1 MADYSVDIAVAV
13 KGSQQL
19 KKLRSEISNTSRELT
34 TLNKLANKQ
43 SKTLPNSF
51 LTLNKVLKQA
61 KLNLDKAAIGTD
73 RYYKSARQLVQVERQ
88 YNRELYQRR
97 TLMNNLR
104 GGSLLDVVRQN
115 TSASQTARQASGSG
129 FRSFSRK
136 FQPNPVPVDRAQ
148 LAIDKSIARH
158 NKKIEKNT
166 GKTASLLAQQNKV
179 VAFQSLGGGG
189 AGARVGGFLNQ
200 MGFGKKADPTG
211 MFAMKGGLGGR
222 IKGGIGS
229 ALIGGGFPLLF
240 GGGPAS
246 AVAGGAAGGLGG
258 ALAMGGG
265 FAASI
270 AATAI
275 VAQVQEVRAF
285 RKAVRNLDEEM
296 EAMGISTGF
305 SRQRIKELA
314 KEMNITKE
322 DAIQLVSQFKDLDA
336 SMGNMLI
343 NAFGSRETVETLSG
357 LRTSEDVLNKIQSL
371 NSEISRETRNNLLST
386 LATEGSLQAQ
396 LDLEKA
402 IFNKKKQ
409 QFADRAVREFDFND
423 VFKNKRGNFKAQFR
437 DEQARLDFRIKK
449 TKEFAEEFEKAN
461 QQSLEFIEHS
471 IKINEQL
478 QFISEFNAPSEE
490 IKDLINPLR
499 AVLDLSMAIRTG
511 FEESFKGII
520 KGTMSVK
527 DAFRNM
533 LNRIADYF
541 LDTAA
546 RLMAAQ
552 IQKGFLGLFSNLF
565 NFSSFVP
572 NSFGTGI
579 PSGDNLLTGSF
590 GTGGVGVGATA
601 KDLTRHLANGG
612 TAQAN
617 KSYMVG
623 ERGPEIFT
631 PGATGVVTPNHAM
644 GATSIVVNVDAS
656 GSSVEGDEEQ
666 GRELGRLIS
675 VAVQSEIIQQKRP
688 GGLLA

>member
-19 KKLRSEISNTSRELT
+19 KKLRTEISNTSRELT

-115 TSASQTARQASGSG
+115 TSASQAARQASGSG
-129 FRSFSRK
+129 FRDFSRK
-136 FQPNPVPVDRAQ
+136 FQPNPTPVDRAQ
-148 LAIDKSIARH
+148 VAIDKSVARH
-158 NKKIEKNT
+158 LRKIEKHT
-166 GKTASLLAQQNKV
+166 GKTAQLMTQQNRT

-189 AGARVGGFLNQ
+189 GGRVGGFFNR
-200 MGFGKKADPTG
+200 MGFGAKADPTG
-211 MFAMKGGLGGR
+211 PFAMKGGAAGR
-222 IKGGIGS
+222 IKGGVGS

-275 VAQVQEVRAF
+275 VSQVQEVRAF
-285 RKAVRNLDEEM
+285 RKAVRNLSEEM
-296 EAMGISTGF
+296 EAMGISTSF
-305 SRQRIKELA
+305 SRKRIKDLA

-322 DAIQLVSQFKDLDA
+322 EAIELVSQFKDLDA
-336 SMGNMLI
+336 GLANMLI
-343 NAFGSRETVETLSG
+343 DTFGSREIVESLSG
-357 LRTSEDVLNKIQSL
+357 LRDSESVLEKIL
-371 NSEISRETRNNLLST
+371 NLSSEISFETRNNLLST
-386 LATEGSLQAQ
+386 LATKGPLQAQ
-396 LDLEKA
+396 LDLERA
-402 IFNKKKQ
+402 IFNKRKQ
-409 QFADRAVREFDFND
+409 LSVDKSVKNFDFD
-423 VFKNKRGNFKAQFR
+423 AVFENNRGRLKTKFK
-437 DEQARLDFRIKK
+437 DEQAQLDFRAKK
-449 TKEFAEEFEKAN
+449 TKEFADEFEKAN
-461 QQSLEFIEHS
+461 SNSLAFIENS

-478 QFISEFNAPSEE
+478 QFISEFNAPSDE
-490 IKDLINPLR
+490 IRDLINPLR
-499 AVLDLSMAIRTG
+499 AVLDLSTSIRTG

-520 KGTMSVK
+520 KGTMSVS

-533 LNRIADYF
+533 LNRISDYF

-546 RLMAAQ
+546 KLIGAQ
-552 IQKGFLGLFSNLF
+552 LQKSFLGMFGGLF
-565 NFSSFVP
+565 NF
-572 NSFGTGI
+572 G
-579 PSGDNLLTGSF
+579 SGFMGGSGYYDPLTGLGTAGPNF
-590 GTGGVGVGATA
+590 G
-601 KDLTRHLANGG
+601 LADGG
-612 TAQAN
+612 TARAG
-617 KSYMVG
+617 KSYLVG

-631 PGATGVVTPNHAM
+631 PGVTGRVTPNEM
-644 GATSIVVNVDAS
+644 LGGGSTNIVVNVDAS
-656 GSSVEGDEEQ
+656 GTNVEGDEDQ

-675 VAVQSEIIQQKRP
+675 VAVQSEILQQQRP

>member
-19 KKLRSEISNTSRELT
+19 KKLRTEISNTSRELT

-115 TSASQTARQASGSG
+115 TSASQAARQASGSG
-129 FRSFSRK
+129 FRDFSRK
-136 FQPNPVPVDRAQ
+136 FQPNPTPVDRAQ
-148 LAIDKSIARH
+148 VAIDKSVARH
-158 NKKIEKNT
+158 LRKIEKHT
-166 GKTASLLAQQNKV
+166 GKTAQLMTQQNRT

-189 AGARVGGFLNQ
+189 GGRVGGFFNR
-200 MGFGKKADPTG
+200 MGFGARANPTG
-211 MFAMKGGLGGR
+211 PFAMKGGAAGR
-222 IKGGIGS
+222 IKGGVGS

-246 AVAGGAAGGLGG
+246 AIAGGAAGGLGG

-275 VAQVQEVRAF
+275 VSQVQEVRAF
-285 RKAVRNLDEEM
+285 RKAVRNLNEEM
-296 EAMGISTGF
+296 EAMGISTSF
-305 SRQRIKELA
+305 SRKRIKELA

-322 DAIQLVSQFKDLDA
+322 EAIELVSQFKDLDA
-336 SMGNMLI
+336 GLANMLI
-343 NAFGSRETVETLSG
+343 DTFGSREIVESLSG
-357 LRTSEDVLNKIQSL
+357 LRDSESVLEKIL
-371 NSEISRETRNNLLST
+371 NLSSEISFETRNNLLST
-386 LATEGSLQAQ
+386 LATKGPLQAQ
-396 LDLEKA
+396 LDLERA
-402 IFNKKKQ
+402 IFNKRKQ
-409 QFADRAVREFDFND
+409 LSVDKSVKDFDFD
-423 VFKNKRGNFKAQFR
+423 AVFENNRGRLKTKFK
-437 DEQARLDFRIKK
+437 DEQARLDFRVKK
-449 TKEFAEEFEKAN
+449 TKEFADEFEKAN
-461 QQSLEFIEHS
+461 SNSLAFIENS

-478 QFISEFNAPSEE
+478 QFISEFNAPSDE
-490 IKDLINPLR
+490 IRDLINPLR
-499 AVLDLSMAIRTG
+499 AVLDLSTSIRTG

-520 KGTMSVK
+520 KGTMSVS

-533 LNRIADYF
+533 LNRISDYF

-546 RLMAAQ
+546 KLIGAQ
-552 IQKGFLGLFSNLF
+552 LQKSFLGMFGGLF
-565 NFSSFVP
+565 NF
-572 NSFGTGI
+572 G
-579 PSGDNLLTGSF
+579 SGFMGGSGYYDPLTGLGTAGPNF
-590 GTGGVGVGATA
+590 G
-601 KDLTRHLANGG
+601 LADGG
-612 TAQAN
+612 TARAG
-617 KSYMVG
+617 KSYLVG

-631 PGATGVVTPNHAM
+631 PGVTGRVTPNEM
-644 GATSIVVNVDAS
+644 LGGGSTNIVVNVDAS
-656 GSSVEGDEEQ
+656 GTNVEGDEDQ

-675 VAVQSEIIQQKRP
+675 VAVQSEIIQQQRP

>member
-1 MADYSVDIAVAV
+1 VADYSVDIAVAV

-19 KKLRSEISNTSRELT
+19 KKLRSEISSTSRELT

-115 TSASQTARQASGSG
+115 TSASEAARQASGSG

-148 LAIDKSIARH
+148 MAIDKSIARH

-166 GKTASLLAQQNKV
+166 GKTAQLLTQQNKA
-179 VAFQSLGGGG
+179 VAFQGLGGGG
-189 AGARVGGFLNQ
+189 GGKVGGFLNR
-200 MGFGKKADPTG
+200 MGFGAKADPTG
-211 MFAMKGGLGGR
+211 PFAMKGGAAGR
-222 IKGGIGS
+222 IKGGVGS

-275 VAQVQEVRAF
+275 VSQVQEVRAF
-285 RKAVRNLDEEM
+285 RKAVRTLDEEM
-296 EAMGISTGF
+296 QAMGISTGF
-305 SRQRIKELA
+305 SRKRIKDLA

-322 DAIQLVSQFKDLDA
+322 EAIELVSQFKDLDA
-336 SMGNMLI
+336 SLANMLI
-343 NAFGSRETVETLSG
+343 DSFGSREIVNSLSG
-357 LRTSEDVLNKIQSL
+357 LRDSESVLDKIL
-371 NSEISRETRNNLLST
+371 NLSSEISFQTRNNLLST
-386 LATEGSLQAQ
+386 LATKGPLQAQ
-396 LDLEKA
+396 LDLERA
-402 IFNKKKQ
+402 IFNKRKQ
-409 QFADRAVREFDFND
+409 LSVDKSVKDFDFDD
-423 VFKNKRGNFKAQFR
+423 VFENNRGRLKSKFK
-437 DEQARLDFRIKK
+437 DEQAQLDFRAKK
-449 TKEFAEEFEKAN
+449 TKEFADEFEKAN
-461 QQSLEFIEHS
+461 SASLGFIENS

-478 QFISEFNAPSEE
+478 QFISEFNAPADELRE
-490 IKDLINPLR
+490 LMNPMR
-499 AVLDLSMAIRTG
+499 QVLDLSNAIRTG

-520 KGTMSVK
+520 KGTMSVQ
-527 DAFRNM
+527 DAFRSM
-533 LNRIADYF
+533 LNRIADHF

-546 RLMAAQ
+546 RMAAAQ
-552 IQKGFLGLFSNLF
+552 IQKGFLGLFTNMF
-565 NFSSFVP
+565 NF
-572 NSFGTGI
+572 
-579 PSGDNLLTGSF
+579 
-590 GTGGVGVGATA
+590 GGNDVFAGMNRGAT
-601 KDLTRHLANGG
+601 DPMSLTMDSFANGG
-612 TAQAN
+612 RPPVG
-617 KSYMVG
+617 KPSLVG
-623 ERGPEIFT
+623 ERGPELFVPNSAGTI
-631 PGATGVVTPNHAM
+631 VPNHAF
-644 GATSIVVNVDAS
+644 GGGTTVVVNVDAS
-656 GSSVEGDEEQ
+656 GSSVQGDEEQ

-675 VAVQSEIIQQKRP
+675 VAVQSELVQQKRP

>member
-115 TSASQTARQASGSG
+115 TSASQAARQASGSG
-129 FRSFSRK
+129 FRDFSRR
-136 FQPNPVPVDRAQ
+136 FQPNPVPVDRAA
-148 LAIDKSIARH
+148 LAIEKSIAR
-158 NKKIEKNT
+158 NAKKTAKNT
-166 GKTASLLAQQNKV
+166 QKTAQLLTQQNSSF
-179 VAFQSLGGGG
+179 AFQNIGPGG
-189 AGARVGGFLNQ
+189 VGGIGGRLNKL
-200 MGFGKKADPTG
+200 GFGKNADPTG

-222 IKGGIGS
+222 IKGAIGS
-229 ALIGGGFPLLF
+229 GLIGGGFPLLF
-240 GGGPAS
+240 GGGGAS
-246 AVAGGAAGGLGG
+246 AAAGGLAGAAGG

-285 RKAVRNLDEEM
+285 RKAVRQLDEEM
-296 EAMGISTGF
+296 EAMGISSGF

-322 DAIQLVSQFKDLDA
+322 DAIQLVSAFKDLEPE
-336 SMGNMLI
+336 MGNMLI

-357 LRTSEDVLNKIQSL
+357 LRTSESVLEKIQSL
-371 NSEISRETRNNLLST
+371 NSEISRETRNNLFST
-386 LATEGSLQAQ
+386 LATEGSLKAQ
-396 LDLEKA
+396 VALEQA

-409 QFADRAVREFDFND
+409 QFADRAVRNFDFD
-423 VFKNKRGNFKAQFR
+423 SVFKNKRGNLKAEFR
-437 DEQARLDFRIKK
+437 DEQARLDFRVKK
-449 TKEFAEEFEKAN
+449 TKEFADKFAEAN
-461 QQSLEFIEHS
+461 KQSLEFIEHS

-490 IKDLINPLR
+490 IRDLINPLR
-499 AVLDLSMAIRTG
+499 TVLDLSAAIRTG

-579 PSGDNLLTGSF
+579 PSGSNLLTGSF
-590 GTGGVGVGATA
+590 GTGGKGVGATA

-631 PGATGVVTPNHAM
+631 PGATGTVTPNHAM
-644 GATSIVVNVDAS
+644 GATNIVINVDAS
-656 GSSVEGDEEQ
+656 GSSVEGDENQ

-675 VAVQSEIIQQKRP
+675 AAVQSEIIQQKRP
-688 GGLLA
+688 GGILA

>member
-19 KKLRSEISNTSRELT
+19 KKLRTEISNTSRELT

-61 KLNLDKAAIGTD
+61 KLNFDKAAIGTKGYLTSAKQLVEVER
-73 RYYKSARQLVQVERQ
+73 RYNRQLVQRKM
-88 YNRELYQRR
+88 L
-97 TLMNNLR
+97 LKDLR
-104 GGSLLDVVRQN
+104 GTSLIDQIRPNVA
-115 TSASQTARQASGSG
+115 ASQASRQGSG
-129 FRSFSRK
+129 FRAFSRS
-136 FQPNPVPVDRAQ
+136 FQPPPVDKA
-148 LAIDKSIARH
+148 AIAIEKSIAR
-158 NKKIEKNT
+158 NAKKTAKNT
-166 GKTASLLAQQNKV
+166 QKTAQLLTQQNSSF
-179 VAFQSLGGGG
+179 AFQNIGPGG
-189 AGARVGGFLNQ
+189 VGGIGGRLNKL
-200 MGFGKKADPTG
+200 GFGKKADPTG

-222 IKGGIGS
+222 IKGAIGS
-229 ALIGGGFPLLF
+229 GLIGGGFPLLF
-240 GGGPAS
+240 GGGGAS
-246 AVAGGAAGGLGG
+246 AAAGGLAGAAGG

-285 RKAVRNLDEEM
+285 RKAVRQLDEEM
-296 EAMGISTGF
+296 EAMGISSGF

-314 KEMNITKE
+314 KELNITKE

-336 SMGNMLI
+336 EMGNMLI

-357 LRTSEDVLNKIQSL
+357 LRTSESVLEKIQSL

-396 LDLEKA
+396 LDLEQA

-409 QFADRAVREFDFND
+409 QFADRAIRNFDFDD

-437 DEQARLDFRIKK
+437 DEQARLDFRVKK

-490 IKDLINPLR
+490 IRDLINPLR
-499 AVLDLSMAIRTG
+499 AVLDLSVAIRTG

-552 IQKGFLGLFSNLF
+552 IQRGFLGLFSNLF

-579 PSGDNLLTGSF
+579 PSGSNLLTGSF
-590 GTGGVGVGATA
+590 GTGGVGVGETA

-631 PGATGVVTPNHAM
+631 PGATGVVTPNHVM
-644 GATSIVVNVDAS
+644 GATNIVVNVDAS
-656 GSSVEGDEEQ
+656 GTNVEGDEDE

-675 VAVQSEIIQQKRP
+675 VAVQSEIIQQQRP

>member
-115 TSASQTARQASGSG
+115 TSASQAARQASGSG

-148 LAIDKSIARH
+148 IAIDKSIARH

-166 GKTASLLAQQNKV
+166 GKTAALLAQQNKA

-189 AGARVGGFLNQ
+189 GTMGGFLNR
-200 MGFGKKADPTG
+200 MGFGKAADPTG
-211 MFAMKGGLGGR
+211 PFAMKGGMAGR
-222 IKGGIGS
+222 IKGGFGS

-240 GGGPAS
+240 GGGVPS

-285 RKAVRNLDEEM
+285 RKAIRNLDEEM
-296 EAMGISTGF
+296 EAMGVSSDF
-305 SRQRIKELA
+305 SRKRIKELA
-314 KEMNITKE
+314 KELNITKE
-322 DAIQLVSQFKDLDA
+322 DAIELVAQFKDLGADV
-336 SMGNMLI
+336 GNILI
-343 NAFGSRETVETLSG
+343 DSFGDRETVNTLAG
-357 LRTSEDVLNKIQSL
+357 LRDSESVLEQILSL
-371 NSEISRETRNNLLST
+371 SKDISFETRNNLLQT
-386 LATEGSLQAQ
+386 LATEGPLQAQ
-396 LDLEKA
+396 LRLQQA
-402 IFNKKKQ
+402 IFDKKRKT
-409 QFADRAVREFDFND
+409 FIDDNLP
-423 VFKNKRGNFKAQFR
+423 KRFLQIPK
-437 DEQARLDFRIKK
+437 DFRP
-449 TKEFAEEFEKAN
+449 TKELQKQFFDMERTRLGQVFNEANKESFAV
-461 QQSLEFIEHS
+461 IENM
-471 IKINEQL
+471 IKINEQM
-478 QFISEFNAPSEE
+478 QFLSEFNAPADELRE
-490 IKDLINPLR
+490 LMNPMR
-499 AVLDLSMAIRTG
+499 QIIDLSKSIRTG
-511 FEESFKGII
+511 FEDSFKGIV
-520 KGTMSVK
+520 KGTMTVS

-533 LNRIADYF
+533 LNRIADHF
-541 LDTAA
+541 IDTAA
-546 RLMAAQ
+546 RMAAVQ
-552 IQKGFLGLFSNLF
+552 IQKGFLGLFSNMF
-565 NFSSFVP
+565 NFNIGNPTSNPGIDLDAISSYSTSGGP
-572 NSFGTGI
+572 TIADFGG
-579 PSGDNLLTGSF
+579 PLASGGMAR
-590 GTGGVGVGATA
+590 GG
-601 KDLTRHLANGG
+601 
-612 TAQAN
+612 
-617 KSYMVG
+617 KSYLVG
-623 ERGPEIFT
+623 ERGPELFT
-631 PGATGVVTPNHAM
+631 PGVSGMVTPNH
-644 GATSIVVNVDAS
+644 GLGGGTTVVVNVDAS
-656 GSSVEGDEEQ
+656 GSSVQGDEEQ

-675 VAVQSEIIQQKRP
+675 VAVQSELVQQKRP

>member
-19 KKLRSEISNTSRELT
+19 KKLRSEISSTSRELT

-115 TSASQTARQASGSG
+115 TSASQAARQASGSG
-129 FRSFSRK
+129 FRDFSRR
-136 FQPNPVPVDRAQ
+136 FQPNPVPVDRAA
-148 LAIDKSIARH
+148 LAIEKSIAR
-158 NKKIEKNT
+158 NAKKTAKNT
-166 GKTASLLAQQNKV
+166 QKTAQLLTQQNSSF
-179 VAFQSLGGGG
+179 AFQNIGPGGVGGIGGRLNKLGF
-189 AGARVGGFLNQ
+189 GARAN
-200 MGFGKKADPTG
+200 PTG
-211 MFAMKGGLGGR
+211 PFAMKGGAAGR
-222 IKGGIGS
+222 LKGAIGS
-229 ALIGGGFPLLF
+229 GLIGGGFPLLF
-240 GGGPAS
+240 GGGGAS
-246 AVAGGAAGGLGG
+246 AAAGGVAGAAGG

-285 RKAVRNLDEEM
+285 RKAVRQLDEEM
-296 EAMGISTGF
+296 EAMGISSGF

-336 SMGNMLI
+336 EMGNMLI

-357 LRTSEDVLNKIQSL
+357 LRTSEDVLSKIQSL

-396 LDLEKA
+396 VDLEKA

-409 QFADRAVREFDFND
+409 QFADRAVRNFDFD
-423 VFKNKRGNFKAQFR
+423 SVFKNKRGNLKAEFR
-437 DEQARLDFRIKK
+437 DEQARLDFRVKK
-449 TKEFAEEFEKAN
+449 TKEFADKFAEAN

-490 IKDLINPLR
+490 IRDLINPLR
-499 AVLDLSMAIRTG
+499 TVLDLSVAIRTG

-552 IQKGFLGLFSNLF
+552 IQQGFLGLFSNLF

-579 PSGDNLLTGSF
+579 PSGNNLLTGSF

-644 GATSIVVNVDAS
+644 GSTTVVVNVDAS
-656 GSSVEGDEEQ
+656 GSNVQGDEEQ
-666 GRELGRLIS
+666 GKELGRLIS
-675 VAVQSEIIQQKRP
+675 VAVQSEILQQQRP

>member
-19 KKLRSEISNTSRELT
+19 KKLRTEISNTSRELT

-115 TSASQTARQASGSG
+115 TSASQAARQASGSG
-129 FRSFSRK
+129 FRDFSRK
-136 FQPNPVPVDRAQ
+136 FQPNPTPVDRAQ
-148 LAIDKSIARH
+148 VAIDKSVARH
-158 NKKIEKNT
+158 LRKIEKHT
-166 GKTASLLAQQNKV
+166 GKTAQLMTQQNRT

-189 AGARVGGFLNQ
+189 GGRVGGFFNR
-200 MGFGKKADPTG
+200 MGFGARANPTG
-211 MFAMKGGLGGR
+211 PFAMKGGAAGR
-222 IKGGIGS
+222 IKGGVGS

-246 AVAGGAAGGLGG
+246 AIAGGAAGGLGG

-275 VAQVQEVRAF
+275 VSQVQEVRAF
-285 RKAVRNLDEEM
+285 RKAVRNLNEEM
-296 EAMGISTGF
+296 EAMGISTSF
-305 SRQRIKELA
+305 SRKRIKELA

-322 DAIQLVSQFKDLDA
+322 EAIELVSQFKDLDA
-336 SMGNMLI
+336 GLANMLI
-343 NAFGSRETVETLSG
+343 DTFGSREIVESLSG
-357 LRTSEDVLNKIQSL
+357 LRDSESVLEKIL
-371 NSEISRETRNNLLST
+371 NLSSEISFETRNNLLST
-386 LATEGSLQAQ
+386 LATKGPLQAQ
-396 LDLEKA
+396 LDLERA
-402 IFNKKKQ
+402 IFNKRKQ
-409 QFADRAVREFDFND
+409 LSVDKSVKDFDFDAIFENNRGRLKTK
-423 VFKNKRGNFKAQFR
+423 FK
-437 DEQARLDFRIKK
+437 DEQARLDFRVKK
-449 TKEFAEEFEKAN
+449 TKEFADEFEKAN
-461 QQSLEFIEHS
+461 SNSLAFIENS

-478 QFISEFNAPSEE
+478 QFISEFNAPSDE
-490 IKDLINPLR
+490 IRDLINPLR
-499 AVLDLSMAIRTG
+499 AVLDLSTSIRTG

-520 KGTMSVK
+520 KGTMSVS

-533 LNRIADYF
+533 LNRISDYF

-546 RLMAAQ
+546 KLIGAQ
-552 IQKGFLGLFSNLF
+552 LQKSFLGMFGGLF
-565 NFSSFVP
+565 NF
-572 NSFGTGI
+572 G
-579 PSGDNLLTGSF
+579 SGFMGGSGYYDPLTGLGTAGPNF
-590 GTGGVGVGATA
+590 G
-601 KDLTRHLANGG
+601 LADGG
-612 TAQAN
+612 TARAG
-617 KSYMVG
+617 KSYLVG

-631 PGATGVVTPNHAM
+631 PGVTGRVTPNEM
-644 GATSIVVNVDAS
+644 LGGGSTNIVVNVDAS
-656 GSSVEGDEEQ
+656 GTNVEGDEDQ

-675 VAVQSEIIQQKRP
+675 VAVQSEIIQQQRP

>member
-115 TSASQTARQASGSG
+115 TSASQAARQASGSG
-129 FRSFSRK
+129 FRAFSRK

-148 LAIDKSIARH
+148 IAIDKSIARH

-166 GKTASLLAQQNKV
+166 AKTASLLSQQNKA
-179 VAFQSLGGGG
+179 VAFQGLGGGG
-189 AGARVGGFLNQ
+189 GGRVGGFLNR
-200 MGFGKKADPTG
+200 MGFGAKADPAG
-211 MFAMKGGLGGR
+211 PFAMKGGAAGR
-222 IKGGIGS
+222 LKGGIGS

-240 GGGPAS
+240 GGGPTS
-246 AVAGGAAGGLGG
+246 AVAGGVAGGLGG

-285 RKAVRNLDEEM
+285 RKAVRKLDEEM
-296 EAMGISTGF
+296 EAMGVSSGF

-314 KEMNITKE
+314 KELGITKE
-322 DAIQLVSQFKDLDA
+322 EAIELVAQFKDLGEEV
-336 SMGNMLI
+336 GNVLI
-343 NAFGSRETVETLSG
+343 DSFGDRETVNTLAGLRDSESVLEQILTLSK
-357 LRTSEDVLNKIQSL
+357 D
-371 NSEISRETRNNLLST
+371 ISFETKNNLLQT
-386 LATEGSLQAQ
+386 LATEGPLKAQ
-396 LDLEKA
+396 LRLQQA
-402 IFNKKKQ
+402 IFDKKRKAFVQ
-409 QFADRAVREFDFND
+409 GEIDDFDFEA
-423 VFKNKRGNFKAQFR
+423 VFKNR
-437 DEQARLDFRIKK
+437 KK
-449 TKEFAEEFEKAN
+449 TYYKSQYDTVAERMAYISKKTAEFANKFNEAN
-461 QQSLEFIEHS
+461 KESFAVIENM
-471 IKINEQL
+471 IRINEQMQYL
-478 QFISEFNAPSEE
+478 SEFNAPADELRE
-490 IKDLINPLR
+490 LMNPMR
-499 AVLDLSMAIRTG
+499 QVLDLSNAIRTG
-511 FEESFKGII
+511 FEDSFKGIVR
-520 KGTMSVK
+520 GTMSVS

-533 LNRIADYF
+533 LNRIGDYF

-546 RLMAAQ
+546 RMAAAQ
-552 IQKGFLGLFSNLF
+552 LQKSFLGLFSNMFKF
-565 NFSSFVP
+565 NIGSPTNNPGIDLDAISSYSTSGGP
-572 NSFGTGI
+572 TIADFGG
-579 PSGDNLLTGSF
+579 PLASGGMAK
-590 GTGGVGVGATA
+590 GG
-601 KDLTRHLANGG
+601 
-612 TAQAN
+612 
-617 KSYMVG
+617 KSYLVG
-623 ERGPEIFT
+623 ERGPELFT
-631 PGATGVVTPNHAM
+631 PGVSGMVTPNH
-644 GATSIVVNVDAS
+644 GLGGSTTVVVNVDAS
-656 GSSVEGDEEQ
+656 GSSVQGDEDDS
-666 GRELGRLIS
+666 RELGRLIS
-675 VAVQSEIIQQKRP
+675 VAVQSELIQQKRP